1 MPKGEQQEMS
11 MKKLLLAAAL
21 TLAFTGTALANQCP
35 GLMQKID
42 DAMKTAQLNDDDK
55 AKVMGLY
62 NKGKAEHVGGQHAES
77 INSLNE
83 ALKIL
88 GM

>member
-1 MPKGEQQEMS
+1 

-21 TLAFTGTALANQCP
+21 TVVFAGSTLANKCP
-35 GLMQKID
+35 TLMQKID
-42 DAMKTAQLNDDDK
+42 DGMKTAQLSDADK
-55 AKVMGLY
+55 AKVMDLY
-62 NKGKAEHVGGQHAES
+62 NKGKAEHDGGQHAES
-77 INSLNE
+77 EATLNE

>member
-1 MPKGEQQEMS
+1 

-21 TLAFTGTALANQCP
+21 TLAFTGSALAKQCP
-35 GLMQKID
+35 TLMQKID
-42 DAMKTAQLNDDDK
+42 DAMKTAQLSDEDK
-55 AKVMGLY
+55 AKVMDLY
-62 NKGKAEHVGGQHAES
+62 NKGKAEHDGGQHDASEA
-77 INSLNE
+77 SLNE